1 MKLSDKTTAHILV
14 KANTNSEWDNCEFA
28 IIHLSEEWKKEQ
40 VKRLALVKPLEGNHY
55 FCSMNY
61 YDTAVD
67 FYRTG
72 EDDNPNIEELLN
84 GKEWVFVE
92 LDEQEQETFTVPE
105 NRLDCYRLVQN
116 AQKGTAQNEP
126 LWKRPNWFTD
136 HFFDGHNSIFAIHCL
151 IEYTEDAQCNLQLKQ
166 TIHLLFGTDKFLQI
180 TLNDK

>member
-72 EDDNPNIEELLN
+72 GGDGANSEGLRD
-84 GKEWVFVE
+84 GREWVCVE
-92 LDEQEQETFTVPE
+92 LDEQGQETFTVPE
-105 NRLDCYRLVQN
+105 NRLDCYRLVLRAN
-116 AQKGTAQNEP
+116 GT
-126 LWKRPNWFTD
+126 
-136 HFFDGHNSIFAIHCL
+136 GY
-151 IEYTEDAQCNLQLKQ
+151 YTAYGKHTSEEFWTEEFSLTQL
-166 TIHLLFGTDKFLQI
+166 TA
-180 TLNDK
+180 

>member
-28 IIHLSEEWKKEQ
+28 IIHLSEEWKKEHE
-40 VKRLALVKPLEGNHY
+40 KRLALVKPLEGNSY

-105 NRLDCYRLVQN
+105 NRLDCYRLVLRAN
-116 AQKGTAQNEP
+116 GTGYYTAYGKHTSEEFWTEEF
-126 LWKRPNWFTD
+126 LLTK
-136 HFFDGHNSIFAIHCL
+136 L
-151 IEYTEDAQCNLQLKQ
+151 IA
-166 TIHLLFGTDKFLQI
+166 
-180 TLNDK
+180 

>member
-84 GKEWVFVE
+84 GEEWVFVE
-92 LDEQEQETFTVPE
+92 LDEQEQPS
-105 NRLDCYRLVQN
+105 D
-116 AQKGTAQNEP
+116 
-126 LWKRPNWFTD
+126 KRPAGE
-136 HFFDGHNSIFAIHCL
+136 HKRRRVVAQQVQ
-151 IEYTEDAQCNLQLKQ
+151 TEECRVVAARVCVPPKVVTLGRVQDPDLYLPGSQGRLTNICPHEGRQ
-166 TIHLLFGTDKFLQI
+166 HGGTG
-180 TLNDK
+180 